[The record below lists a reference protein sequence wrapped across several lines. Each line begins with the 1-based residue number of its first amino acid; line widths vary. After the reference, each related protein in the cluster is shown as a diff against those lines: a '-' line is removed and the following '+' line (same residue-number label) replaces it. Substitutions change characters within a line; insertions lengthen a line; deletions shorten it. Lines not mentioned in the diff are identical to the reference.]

1 MRYNPSASSLID
13 VPVAPYPVGS
23 LLSNLVPS
31 TSSEFRPE
39 LKSGSNSFSARM
51 HSSGNGS
58 GTSVGLIFSQGG
70 SVSLSGAQLSRQSS
84 ASLNGSRGSR
94 QSGEIH

>member
-1 MRYNPSASSLID
+1 MGAASLARCAI
-13 VPVAPYPVGS
+13 APYPIGS

-31 TSSEFRPE
+31 TTYSAFRPE
-39 LKSGSNSFSARM
+39 LKSTYPARM

-70 SVSLSGAQLSRQSS
+70 SVSLSDAQLSSQSS
-84 ASLNGSRGSR
+84 ASLNGSRSSR
-94 QSGEIH
+94 

>member
-31 TSSEFRPE
+31 TSEFRPE